1 MTHIRVRH
9 SIIKLCRTSV
19 CFKECG
25 RSCVPNKMQLKCTN
39 LPRVINNILFQRN
52 KPLLKKWLPGLSI
65 NHQNQPVNG
74 HQQVVDQVDM
84 VRLALVMVRVDLI
97 HRDMHRNR
105 ILTGLLDGINLI
117 LKFLSTFSY
126 FDDDLLGQQQQ
137 RLVAPSAG
145 RRATKQSALA
155 NLNRY
160 VHLKADENLALGSPR

>member
-1 MTHIRVRH
+1 MRSTVP
-9 SIIKLCRTSV
+9 SDSV
-19 CFKECG
+19 
-25 RSCVPNKMQLKCTN
+25 PHKMQLKCTN
-39 LPRVINNILFQRN
+39 LPGVINNILFQRN

-65 NHQNQPVNG
+65 NHRNQQVNG

-105 ILTGLLDGINLI
+105 IPTGLLDGINLI
-117 LKFLSTFSY
+117 LKLLSIFSY

-160 VHLKADENLALGSPR
+160 VQLKADENLAVGSSP